1 VGQLTAVVVWPDKPT
16 PDQLLARRLEG
27 GWKPTLTPLQP
38 GPAVLGHAA
47 CLLDGPHGGR
57 GCG

>member
-1 VGQLTAVVVWPDKPT
+1 LTAVAVWQAKPT
-16 PDQLLARRLEG
+16 PDQLLSRRLED
-27 GWKPTLTPLQP
+27 GWRPTLTPLQQ

-47 CLLDGPHGGR
+47 CLTRG